1 MYQEI
6 PVAKNKFVEPWL
18 LPLCYRQQML
28 TNGRFK
34 IAYFYE
40 KPNDSSFR
48 YRSFN
53 MCEAINTEAPHST
66 LSASFFFADDL
77 NYFEWLAKT
86 ADMLVVCRS
95 GLTEKLLRL
104 ITLFKD
110 RGKITIF
117 DVDDLVFDPSYSMQ
131 MAIAL
136 GQDPSDAQILDY
148 WHAYTSRMRETALLC
163 DCITTTNSY
172 LASIATQS
180 LDVQS
185 RVIPNS
191 LNQGQ
196 ILASQ
201 GIFEIKSANSFSR
214 NSRFTIGYFS
224 GSPSHK
230 NDFALINKAL
240 EILLDTRPF
249 VDIIIAGYVELDKS
263 LSCYS
268 NRVTYEPFRDYI
280 SLQHLIATC
289 EICVAPL
296 EYSTF
301 TNCKSELKYFES
313 AAVGTA
319 CISSPTFAF
328 RQAIN
333 NDVNGYISRSH
344 EWLPILVSAVDN
356 PGRIA
361 EIAKNAFWSA
371 KTRYSPQETFNQ
383 IVTAFDLRHNLM
395 S

>member
-1 MYQEI
+1 MYQEL
-6 PVAKNKFVEPWL
+6 PTVKTKFTEPWIL
-18 LPLCYRQQML
+18 SLARRQELL

-34 IAYFYE
+34 VAYFYE

-53 MCEAINTEAPHST
+53 MCEAINTESAH
-66 LSASFFFADDL
+66 LAFSASYFFADDL
-77 NYFEWLAKT
+77 CIYEWLAKT
-86 ADMLVVCRS
+86 ADILVVCRS
-95 GLTEKLLRL
+95 GLTEKLQRL

-110 RGKITIF
+110 QSKVVVF
-117 DVDDLVFDPSYSMQ
+117 DVDDLVFDPSFSMQ
-131 MAIAL
+131 MAIAM
-136 GQDPSDAQILDY
+136 GQDPSDTQILDY
-148 WHAYTSRMRETALLC
+148 WHAYTSRMRETAILC

-180 LDVQS
+180 LGVQS
-185 RVIPNS
+185 RVITNS
-191 LNQGQ
+191 LNRGQ
-196 ILASQ
+196 IFASER
-201 GIFEIKSANSFSR
+201 IFKVKSNNSFSR

-230 NDFALINKAL
+230 NDFALITNAL
-240 EILLDTRPF
+240 EKLLDMRPF
-249 VDIIIAGYVELDKS
+249 VDIIIAGYIELGKS
-263 LSCYS
+263 LSRYS
-268 NRVTYEPFRDYI
+268 NRVTYEPFRNYI
-280 SLQHLIATC
+280 ALQHLIAKC

-319 CISSPTFAF
+319 CIASPTFAF

-371 KTRYSPQETFNQ
+371 TTRYSPQETFNQ
-383 IVTAFDLRHNLM
+383 IVSAFDLRHNLM